1 MSVEDRIRSFVIE
14 ELGFGDDPAR
24 LTTDYPLLEKGVV
37 DSAGIFQLVSFVE
50 AEYGVE
56 IEDQE
61 LVPEHFGT
69 LGGLARLVKAKRR
82 Y

>member
-1 MSVEDRIRSFVIE
+1 MSVEERIRSFVIE
-14 ELGFGDDPAR
+14 ELGFEDDPAR
-24 LTTDYPLLEKGVV
+24 LTVDYPILEKGVV

-69 LGGLARLVKAKRR
+69 LGGIARLVEAKRR
-82 Y
+82 S